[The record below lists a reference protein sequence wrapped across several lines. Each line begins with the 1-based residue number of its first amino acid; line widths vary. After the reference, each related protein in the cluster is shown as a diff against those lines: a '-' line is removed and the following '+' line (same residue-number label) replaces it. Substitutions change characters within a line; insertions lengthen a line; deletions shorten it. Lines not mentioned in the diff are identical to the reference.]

1 MDAHHRKIDLQAP
14 QDLTYLL
21 GNITKAAQEKLDI
34 HFPPSA
40 APQGEEDALRTKV
53 EGLVHQVRFLFLTSS
68 QKLVALFY
76 ITSTFTLALPSL
88 SINGIDASPAH
99 LAPLTTAASAAD
111 DDDATANYEDYDPAL
126 AAKVRALYA
135 TLEEE
140 TTRVAELR
148 REAPAQAAG
157 AFVERLGRE
166 MADEEL
172 RAEAGRTWAM
182 EEGAKVV
189 LEAVVDSRV
198 GEGWERGLR
207 GLQGLTSVT
216 EGVARLERVRGVV
229 GEVESGR

>member
-40 APQGEEDALRTKV
+40 APQGEEDAFRTKV
-53 EGLVHQVRFLFLTSS
+53 EGLVHQ
-68 QKLVALFY
+68 Y
-76 ITSTFTLALPSL
+76 INSTLTLALPSL
-88 SINGIDASPAH
+88 SINGIDASAAH
-99 LAPLTTAASAAD
+99 LAPSTAALTSAAE
-111 DDDATANYEDYDPAL
+111 DDATANYEDYDPAL

-135 TLEEE
+135 TLESE

-148 REAPAQAAG
+148 REAPAKAAG

-166 MADEEL
+166 VAEEEG
-172 RAEAGRTWAM
+172 RVEAGRRWAV
-182 EEGAKVV
+182 EEGERVV
-189 LEAVVDSRV
+189 LGVEVDKRV
-198 GEGWERGLR
+198 GEGWERGLS
-207 GLQGLTSVT
+207 GLEGLKGIT

-229 GEVESGR
+229 GEVQSGG

>member
-21 GNITKAAQEKLDI
+21 GNITKAAQEKLDV

-53 EGLVHQVRFLFLTSS
+53 EGLVHQ
-68 QKLVALFY
+68 Y
-76 ITSTFTLALPSL
+76 INSTLTLALPSL

-99 LAPLTTAASAAD
+99 LTPSTTTADPID
-111 DDDATANYEDYDPAL
+111 DGATTNYEDYDPAL

-135 TLEEE
+135 TLEAE

-148 REAPAQAAG
+148 REAPAKVAE

-166 MADEEL
+166 MVEEEG
-172 RAEAGRTWAM
+172 RVEAGRRWAV
-182 EEGAKVV
+182 EEGGRVV
-189 LEAVVDSRV
+189 LGVEVDKRV
-198 GEGWERGLR
+198 GKGWEGGLR
-207 GLQGLTSVT
+207 GLEGLKGVT
-216 EGVARLERVRGVV
+216 EGVARLERVRDVV
-229 GEVESGR
+229 GEVEMGR